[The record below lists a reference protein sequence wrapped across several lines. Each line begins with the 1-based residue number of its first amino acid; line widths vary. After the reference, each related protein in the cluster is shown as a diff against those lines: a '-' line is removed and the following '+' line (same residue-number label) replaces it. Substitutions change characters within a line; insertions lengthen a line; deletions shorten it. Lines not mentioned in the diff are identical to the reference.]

1 MRPPLNIYRLRLD
14 SQEAN
19 IFRIEAQPIM
29 NPSFLQWA
37 LGMQR
42 DINEDLTRSI
52 TEVHRWRPR
61 CTCPY
66 SGQDGFH
73 TWPPGPSASPHRPL
87 CPFYMKEWKLAS
99 TYTRAVLCT
108 RFLSYSVKV
117 AFMVTIGAGGFSISP
132 KLEFRAVV
140 SAYSPAFTFIRHL
153 SRSGYHRVQ
162 RNMEVPHAD
171 PVTLA
176 QMFKDGAASPSDTL
190 PNGMTLLHVSHTFL
204 ASR

>member
-73 TWPPGPSASPHRPL
+73 TWPPGPSASPHRSL
-87 CPFYMKEWKLAS
+87 CPFYMKERKLAS

-108 RFLSYSVKV
+108 RFLNYSVKV

>member
-1 MRPPLNIYRLRLD
+1 
-14 SQEAN
+14 
-19 IFRIEAQPIM
+19 
-29 NPSFLQWA
+29 
-37 LGMQR
+37 
-42 DINEDLTRSI
+42 
-52 TEVHRWRPR
+52 
-61 CTCPY
+61 
-66 SGQDGFH
+66 
-73 TWPPGPSASPHRPL
+73 
-87 CPFYMKEWKLAS
+87 
-99 TYTRAVLCT
+99 
-108 RFLSYSVKV
+108 
-117 AFMVTIGAGGFSISP
+117 MVTIGAGGLSISP

-190 PNGMTLLHVSHTFL
+190 PNGMTMLHVSHTFL